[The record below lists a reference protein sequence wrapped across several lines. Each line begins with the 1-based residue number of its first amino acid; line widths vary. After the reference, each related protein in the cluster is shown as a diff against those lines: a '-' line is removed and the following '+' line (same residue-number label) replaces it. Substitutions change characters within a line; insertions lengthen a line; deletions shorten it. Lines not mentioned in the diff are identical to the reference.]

1 MYLATSRSSDNLPL
15 IEEARKH
22 GLKIYAGEEE
32 DVVERYLSIGEKEGA
47 DALLRIGCDKPL
59 FSIEI
64 ASQLISSYNGED
76 NLTVASAIG
85 VGVGCEIVSTTALKV
100 VHERYSGTAITQYI
114 KENIYKFKTRGLE
127 VDKRLCR
134 PEYRLALDT
143 QEDYEMHCSIYKSLY
158 NGMAIPLKEVYLFLD
173 DNPQIANINS
183 NVKEK
188 NVNIYIGELRDKP
201 VFSVYKLASGKYV
214 AYDALKRQISYDD
227 LIDVVKKKE
236 EWLSGNE

>member
-15 IEEARKH
+15 IEEARKY

-100 VHERYSGTAITQYI
+100 VHERYS
-114 KENIYKFKTRGLE
+114 
-127 VDKRLCR
+127 
-134 PEYRLALDT
+134 
-143 QEDYEMHCSIYKSLY
+143 
-158 NGMAIPLKEVYLFLD
+158 
-173 DNPQIANINS
+173 
-183 NVKEK
+183 
-188 NVNIYIGELRDKP
+188 
-201 VFSVYKLASGKYV
+201 
-214 AYDALKRQISYDD
+214 
-227 LIDVVKKKE
+227 
-236 EWLSGNE
+236 